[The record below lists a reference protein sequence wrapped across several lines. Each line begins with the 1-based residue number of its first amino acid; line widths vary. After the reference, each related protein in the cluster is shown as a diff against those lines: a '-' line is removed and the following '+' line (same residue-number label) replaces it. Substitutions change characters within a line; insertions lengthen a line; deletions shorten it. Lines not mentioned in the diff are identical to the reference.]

1 MKKIHYFLLVLLFI
15 STVALKSDNPAYI
28 LYNTEGKDIK
38 YSKLINDALDADIV
52 LFGELHNNPISH
64 WLQLQL
70 VKDIFEGKKENLV
83 LAAEMFETDNQ
94 LLLDEYLDG
103 TIKQGNFE
111 KEVKLWKN
119 YPTDYKPLVE
129 FAKENKLRFIGSN
142 VPRRYASVV
151 NAGGFEALDSL
162 SSDAKILIAPLP
174 VAFDPELPGYKAMM
188 DTTGSMGQS
197 HITPNLAKAQAIK
210 DATMAHFILKNWQP
224 GKLVVHFNGS
234 FHSDNF
240 DGIFWYLK
248 KQNPDLKILT
258 ISSVEQD
265 TIQIL
270 KEENQKLADY
280 IICVPSDMTKTY

>member
-1 MKKIHYFLLVLLFI
+1 MKKIHYFFLVLLFI

-28 LYNTEGKDIK
+28 LYNTEGKDVK

-70 VKDIFEGKKENLV
+70 AKDVFETKKENLV

-94 LLLDEYLDG
+94 LLLDEYLGG

-111 KEVKLWKN
+111 KEVKLWDN
-119 YPTDYKPLVE
+119 YSTDYKPLVE
-129 FAKENKLRFIGSN
+129 FAKVNKLRFIGSN
-142 VPRRYASVV
+142 VPRRYASLV
-151 NAGGFEALDSL
+151 NSKGFEGLENLSNEAKAL
-162 SSDAKILIAPLP
+162 ITPLP
-174 VAFDPELPGYKAMM
+174 VAYDPELPGYKAMM
-188 DTTGSMGQS
+188 DTTGSMGKS
-197 HITPNLAKAQAIK
+197 HITPNLPKAQAIK
-210 DATMAHFILKNWQP
+210 DATMAHFILKYWQP

-248 KQNPDLKILT
+248 QQNPDLKILT

-265 TIQIL
+265 TIKNL
-270 KEENQKLADY
+270 KEENLNLADY
-280 IICVPSDMTKTY
+280 IICIPSDMTKTY